1 MSEVR
6 LVGKYTY
13 TMSRS
18 IDLTVL
24 GTQRS
29 VCPALEPN
37 VFLSSPPTQS
47 ISEKVMIHARFYLE
61 TDVPLLFLF
70 SVFLF
75 LTVTI
80 YYFC

>member
-1 MSEVR
+1 M
-6 LVGKYTY
+6 GKYMYMHTV
-13 TMSRS
+13 SRS

-24 GTQRS
+24 EIQRS
-29 VCPALEPN
+29 LCPALEPN

-47 ISEKVMIHARFYLE
+47 ISEEVTIHARFYLE

-75 LTVTI
+75 LTATI

>member
-1 MSEVR
+1 M
-6 LVGKYTY
+6 GKYMNTV
-13 TMSRS
+13 SRS

-24 GTQRS
+24 ETQRS
-29 VCPALEPN
+29 VCPALEQN

-47 ISEKVMIHARFYLE
+47 ISEEVTIHVHARFYLE

-75 LTVTI
+75 LTATI